1 MERVSNMMESTS
13 VPEDMPIQAGL
24 VSKAIAGAQQQVEAM
39 NFGARK
45 HVLEYDDVMN
55 KQREVIYAER
65 NRILD
70 GKDIHGRVEEM
81 IGETVGE
88 GVLEFATEDT
98 YSEEWDWDGLAA
110 WYHTLTGLD
119 GITQHKGSVEN
130 PYELADALAE
140 QALESY
146 AAKETEVGEERL
158 RALERQVMLRVI
170 DTKWMEHLQEMDYL
184 KEGIGLRAMGQ
195 RDPLV
200 EYKAEAYE
208 MFSHLVAG
216 INEDFLRTIMHIQ
229 VVAQAPEPVAEE
241 APKGVSYSAPSEQS
255 IFTGAVEAASQAG
268 VTGPSPEAIEAA
280 GRAAGGTERRA
291 AATVVKDKDD
301 PYADVGRNDPCP
313 CGSGKK
319 YKKCHGA
326 ST

>member
-1 MERVSNMMESTS
+1 MDRVSSMMEKTA
-13 VPEDMPIQAGL
+13 VPDDMPIQAGL

-39 NFGARK
+39 NFSARK

-70 GKDIHGRVEEM
+70 GKDIHDRVEEM
-81 IGETVGE
+81 MLETITE
-88 GVLEFATEDT
+88 GVLELCPEGI
-98 YSEEWDWDGLAA
+98 YSEEWDWDGLGA
-110 WYHTLTGLD
+110 WYKDLTALD
-119 GITQHKGSVEN
+119 EVAKHKDSNETDN
-130 PYELADALAE
+130 PHELADVLAE
-140 QALESY
+140 GALEAY
-146 AAKETEVGEERL
+146 KAREAELGEDRL

-170 DTKWMEHLQEMDYL
+170 DTRWMEHLQEMDYL

-200 EYKAEAYE
+200 EYKSEAYE
-208 MFSHLVAG
+208 MFSILVAG

-229 VVAQAPEPVAEE
+229 VVRETPPEEE
-241 APKGVSYSAPSEQS
+241 QPKGVQYSAPTEQS
-255 IFTGAVEAASQAG
+255 IFSGAMEAASAAG
-268 VTGPSPEAIEAA
+268 VTGPSPEAIQQAA
-280 GRAAGGTERRA
+280 QAAGGTERQA
-291 AATVVKDKDD
+291 TATVVKDKED
-301 PYADVGRNDPCP
+301 PFADVGRNDPCP

-326 ST
+326 NA

>member
-1 MERVSNMMESTS
+1 MERVSSMMERTA

-39 NFGARK
+39 NFSARK

-81 IGETVGE
+81 LGETVSD
-88 GVLEFATEDT
+88 GVLQFCSEEA

-119 GITQHKGSVEN
+119 GVQSHKGAVDN
-130 PYELADALAE
+130 PYELADTLAE

-146 AAKETEVGEERL
+146 SAREQEIGDERL

-170 DTKWMEHLQEMDYL
+170 DSKWMEHLQEMDYL

-200 EYKAEAYE
+200 EYKSEAYE

-216 INEDFLRTIMHIQ
+216 INEDFIRTVMHIQ
-229 VVAQAPEPVAEE
+229 VVPQQPPPEEE

-268 VTGPSPEAIEAA
+268 VSGPSPEAIEAA

-291 AATVVKDKDD
+291 TATVVKDKDD

-326 ST
+326 SA